1 SMRRKRVKDGRIRP
15 PEVMGG
21 LGFRYLTG
29 PDSKTDQTCY
39 LALSQAFQ
47 ATHQNCTPGR
57 LKNSQNFWVGECP
70 PGIIGGADAVNG
82 YLGNNVRPCVSG
94 CFGCS
99 KLYPPNLVV
108 VGDGRP
114 HRDFRPG

>member
-70 PGIIGGADAVNG
+70 PGMVGGSRCAERV
-82 YLGNNVRPCVSG
+82 LGKQCPSM
-94 CFGCS
+94 CFG
-99 KLYPPNLVV
+99 L
-108 VGDGRP
+108 
-114 HRDFRPG
+114 FRVLQ